1 MRNDIQPGAIIIDGH
16 VQGLAIARSL
26 GERGIPVVVV
36 ETKRGLAR
44 HSKYCSKAF
53 KCPDYISFDF
63 AEFLMDLCNKECL
76 QNWVLY
82 PSNDHAVYTIS
93 RNRDQ
98 LSKYYKIINPPFNTY
113 NNIYNNHLLTSLLQN

>member
-1 MRNDIQPGAIIIDGH
+1 MFYLGLPTSIFINYLTFYMGTRAAVAESRQDFYDDILEVMPTI
-16 VQGLAIARSL
+16 LF
-26 GERGIPVVVV
+26 

-82 PSNDHAVYTIS
+82 HVSPI
-93 RNRDQ
+93 
-98 LSKYYKIINPPFNTY
+98 PFKQV
-113 NNIYNNHLLTSLLQN
+113 LLFPNFDLV